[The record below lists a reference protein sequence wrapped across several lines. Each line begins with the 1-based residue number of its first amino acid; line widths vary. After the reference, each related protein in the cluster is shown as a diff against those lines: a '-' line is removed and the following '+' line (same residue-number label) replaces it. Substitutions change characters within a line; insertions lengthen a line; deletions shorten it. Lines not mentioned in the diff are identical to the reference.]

1 MLRPLTAPRP
11 LTDPLLALLL
21 ILAAQSARAA
31 SPALEPG
38 DVLLQPLQCWSCT
51 LIEEEE
57 STIYSH
63 VGMVISTSPEV
74 LVAEALGSVRTLPL
88 QTFQQRTEPG
98 QKIRV
103 LRLRNETLKQ
113 QLRAQQTRLLALYLS
128 EYDGLPYDHD
138 FLWEN
143 HSPTGEEPLYCSEF
157 VAKIYE
163 RTLGLVIPLKRMHF
177 DRNPELWRRYFKGNP
192 PAGEWGLSPGDLER
206 SEVFQNMGELN

>member
-1 MLRPLTAPRP
+1 MLRPLTYFI
-11 LTDPLLALLL
+11 TVLLL
-21 ILAAQSARAA
+21 GLVAQTTNAAPPR
-31 SPALEPG
+31 LEPG

-74 LVAEALGSVRTLPL
+74 LVAEALGTVRTLPL
-88 QTFQQRTEPG
+88 QAFQQRTEPG

-103 LRLRNETLKQ
+103 LRLRNEALKK
-113 QLRAQQTRLLALYLS
+113 QLRSQQDQFLTLYFS
-128 EYDGLPYDHD
+128 DYDGLPYDHA

-143 HSPTGEEPLYCSEF
+143 RTPTGEEPLYCSEF

-163 RTLGLVIPLKRMHF
+163 RFLGLALPPKRMHF

-206 SEVFQNMGELN
+206 STLFETAGEL